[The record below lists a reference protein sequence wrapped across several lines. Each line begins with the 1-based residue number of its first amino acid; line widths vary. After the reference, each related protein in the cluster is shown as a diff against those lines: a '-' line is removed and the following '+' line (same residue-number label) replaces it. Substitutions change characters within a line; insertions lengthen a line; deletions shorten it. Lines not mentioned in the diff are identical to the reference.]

1 VLRIG
6 KLTDYSIV
14 LLSCMAKEQGHTV
27 NARGLA
33 ESTGIGQP
41 TVMKLLKIMTAHGL
55 LHSVQGR
62 GGGYRL
68 ARPARQI
75 PLTEIIEAVEGP
87 IALTE
92 CNLDSGDCGIQHQCN
107 TRPHWMHIN
116 NAIREALNGVTLE
129 QLIAQRTAVEVS
141 WTGRGDGLKTA

>member
-1 VLRIG
+1 MLRIG

-14 LLSCMAKEQGHTV
+14 LLSCMARDCNETV

-33 ESTGIGQP
+33 TATGIAQP
-41 TVMKLLKIMTAHGL
+41 TVMKLLKILAAHGL
-55 LHSVQGR
+55 LHSVLGR

-68 ARPARQI
+68 ARRPQQI
-75 PLTEIIEAVEGP
+75 ALTEIIEAVEGP

-92 CNLDSGDCGIQHQCN
+92 CNLDSGDCGIQQQCN

-116 NAIREALNGVTLE
+116 DAVRQALNGVTLE
-129 QLIAQRTAVEVS
+129 QLIAPHSSVEVS
-141 WTGRGDGLKTA
+141 WTGRSSLKSA

>member
-14 LLSCMAKEQGHTV
+14 LLSSMARDRDDTV

-33 ESTGIGQP
+33 AATGIGQP
-41 TVMKLLKIMTAHGL
+41 TVMKLLKILTAHGL

-68 ARPARQI
+68 ARRPQQI
-75 PLTEIIEAVEGP
+75 ALTEIIEAVEGP

-92 CNLDSGDCGIQHQCN
+92 CNLDSGDCGIQRQCN

-116 NAIREALNGVTLE
+116 HAVRQALNGVTLE
-129 QLIAQRTAVEVS
+129 QLITTQAPVEVT
-141 WTGRGDGLKTA
+141 WTGRGGLKTA